1 VVKENRRRRAVKT
14 ILQISLLKSLGPYLL
29 LYLAGMTDLATS
41 LAGIRMF
48 GLVEGNPHFIPFLTE
63 LVLIGYIFVIRK
75 ITFFPRKT
83 KRLCEAGMVI
93 FSFAPTIWNLSLIL
107 TTIFA

>member
-1 VVKENRRRRAVKT
+1 M
-14 ILQISLLKSLGPYLL
+14 L
-29 LYLAGMTDLATS
+29 LYLAGVTDLATS

-75 ITFFPRKT
+75 ITFFPKKT
-83 KRLCEAGMVI
+83 THLCEVGLVV

-107 TTIFA
+107 TTTFV